1 MSGFYLVCCT
11 RTLLDEISNGFTQ
24 KQLAITYAMAMRS
37 EAAGADKTDWPSVN
51 RAIVKRWSMSG
62 LVRVKDMAWRIARR
76 PAALTELEVTP

>member
-11 RTLLDEISNGFTQ
+11 STLLAEIGNGATQ
-24 KQLAITYAMAMRS
+24 KQLAATYALAMRS
-37 EAAGADKTDWPSVN
+37 EAAGADKTDWSCVN

-76 PAALTELEVTP
+76 PADPEVTP